1 MRGPY
6 EGGASFLQ
14 TSDIRKLCEVPGPFW
29 PPTSPSKTDLTTL
42 QTKSHQSPRNFG
54 LARKSGASPSRR
66 SRPVH
71 LPIPAERGRL
81 IRLLE
86 EKHDHAR
93 AANEQADRGGSS
105 ASRAAPPGGPIS
117 SLSRRLNVWRSCVCQ
132 ADFPL
137 QTRGSIEDLIMPAPG
152 TVACSLAIKHT
163 YGSWWRCLRQDG
175 TRDRGG
181 GLAQDEGI
189 DRSGACAAGCS
200 SGH

>member
-1 MRGPY
+1 LVIHRVRPVPTVLTHLGPPCRR
-6 EGGASFLQ
+6 Q
-14 TSDIRKLCEVPGPFW
+14 TSASYARSQVLSGLLPHRRKQT
-29 PPTSPSKTDLTTL
+29 PPRFM
-42 QTKSHQSPRNFG
+42 TKSHQSPRNFG
-54 LARKSGASPSRR
+54 LAREVWSITVAAITSGS
-66 SRPVH
+66 

-105 ASRAAPPGGPIS
+105 ASRAAPPGGPMLS
-117 SLSRRLNVWRSCVCQ
+117 SLSRRLNVWRSCVCH

-175 TRDRGG
+175 TRYRGRW
-181 GLAQDEGI
+181 A
-189 DRSGACAAGCS
+189 RA
-200 SGH
+200 